1 MLIALPV
8 LIPMLASALCLLFWG
23 RAKPQAVIAIAA
35 TACMLICSLVILA
48 EVRDGTIL
56 TLDLGGW
63 PAPFGISFVADIFG
77 AIMVILGAAVG
88 VAVMVFSIGA
98 TDPLR
103 AGNGHYPLSLTLL
116 AAVSGSFLTGDLFNL
131 YVWFELMLLSSF
143 VLLTLGGERGQ
154 LEGAIKYVTLNLLSS
169 MLFLM
174 AIGLIYGTFGT
185 LNMADLARR
194 SDEMADPKIVTLLA
208 TLLLVSFGIKAAV
221 FPFFFWLPASYHT
234 PPPAVSA
241 LFSGLL
247 TKVGVYAI
255 IRVVCLIFDQEWTLL
270 ADAILVV
277 AGLTMLTGV
286 LGAVVQ
292 NDMRRIL
299 SFHIVSQIGY
309 MLMGLGIAIGVAA
322 RTGEAAGSTIAVLAM
337 SGGVFYILHHIIVKA
352 NLFLI
357 SGAVLL
363 TKGTTNL
370 KEVNGLAKTDPLLA
384 CLFLISSLSLA
395 GIPILSGFWA
405 KFVLVRAGLEAES
418 YGIVTVSLVV
428 SLLTLYSMTK
438 IWTQAFWGEPDD
450 LKVADLPP
458 GARAWILAPIA
469 ALCVVTIAI
478 GLWADAAATLALDA
492 SEQLLDS
499 SRYIEAVLGEGSG
512 AKTEEAQP

>member
-8 LIPMLASALCLLFWG
+8 LIPMLGAALCLLFWG
-23 RAKPQAVIAIAA
+23 RSRPQA
-35 TACMLICSLVILA
+35 ILA
-48 EVRDGTIL
+48 LASTASMLAASVWILSDVRDGTIL
-56 TLDLGGW
+56 TLNFGGW
-63 PAPFGISFVADIFG
+63 QAPFGITFVADLFG
-77 AIMVILGAAVG
+77 AIMVTLGAIVG
-88 VAVMVFSIGA
+88 VAVMAFSVGA
-98 TDPLR
+98 SDRLR
-103 AGNGHYPLSLTLL
+103 ASSGHYPLSLTLL
-116 AAVSGSFLTGDLFNL
+116 AAVSGAFLTGDLFNL

-174 AIGLIYGTFGT
+174 AIGLIYGTVGT

-194 SDEMADPKIVTLLA
+194 IDELQDPKLATLLA
-208 TLLLVSFGIKAAV
+208 TLLLVSFGIKAGA

-255 IRVVCLIFDQEWTLL
+255 IRVVSLIFDQEWSLL
-270 ADAILVV
+270 GDVVLVV
-277 AGLTMLTGV
+277 AGMTMVTGV
-286 LGAVVQ
+286 LGAIVQ

-309 MLMGLGIAIGVAA
+309 MLMGLGIAIGLV
-322 RTGEAAGSTIAVLAM
+322 GSLGASSPVAVLAM
-337 SGGVFYILHHIIVKA
+337 SGAVFYIFHHIIVKA

-357 SGAVLL
+357 SGAVLI
-363 TKGTTNL
+363 TTGSTNL
-370 KEVNGLAKTDPLLA
+370 KEVNGLAKSHPFLSI
-384 CLFLISSLSLA
+384 LFLISSMSLA

-405 KFVLVRAGLEAES
+405 KFVLVRGGLEAGS
-418 YGIVTVSLVV
+418 YTIVIVALAV

-438 IWTQAFWGEPDD
+438 IWTQVFWGEPDD
-450 LKVADLPP
+450 LKSPP
-458 GARAWILAPIA
+458 LDRRTKAWVYSPIA
-469 ALCVVTIAI
+469 GMCVLTICI
-478 GLWADAAATLALDA
+478 GIGAEASASLALDA
-492 SEQLLDS
+492 AEQLLDS
-499 SRYIEAVLGEGSG
+499 SKYIAAVFDG
-512 AKTEEAQP
+512 ASAQIGDAP